1 MTAGQSPDV
10 VEPDEVDELAGA
22 AAGVELDEEDEPL
35 SELDDDVDSELDGL
49 ELLDELDFF
58 EARLSVL

>member
-1 MTAGQSPDV
+1 MTPGQSLDDDV

-22 AAGVELDEEDEPL
+22 AAGVELAALDEPL
-35 SELDDDVDSELDGL
+35 SDFDDVVDSEV
-49 ELLDELDFF
+49 EALDELDFF